1 MLAQRVY
8 YYLEPLC
15 VVPCLHS
22 PDVYSSIGSTE
33 DQGNALHEAAQPH
46 TRPRAPPKPRAP
58 LAPTGWGPKLIGVEC
73 IQSLVIGQAIGIGLV
88 IDWLS
93 GSQVTVHW

>member
-8 YYLEPLC
+8 YYHRPLC
-15 VVPCLHS
+15 AVPCLHS
-22 PDVYSSIGSTE
+22 SDVYSPSGFTV

-46 TRPRAPPKPRAP
+46 TRPRASPKPRAS
-58 LAPTGWGPKLIGVEC
+58 LAPTVWGPKLIGVEC
-73 IQSLVIGQAIGIGLV
+73 IQSLVIGQAISIGLV

-93 GSQVTVHW
+93 GSQVTVYW